1 MRTQQGNAIHSRQLL
16 VSVVPLILCCLLIF
30 LCRIII
36 CTEINYKTTHK
47 RPQLSMFCTCF
58 IAMHVGN
65 NIMQCVANLCVH
77 ALFGS
82 CHRHE
87 KKNPGDLCLHPFRTL
102 WRTRSWCRF
111 SLNFATQQLCASAC
125 VNACQRDLCGRF
137 NVHALVFYWRLPVA
151 STTQTMPLD
160 WSTMQYTILPHLVDR
175 RADIVG

>member
-87 KKNPGDLCLHPFRTL
+87 KKKPGRPLLASVSHIMAHPFLVQIFAKLCVRVRVLMHASVTCADDL
-102 WRTRSWCRF
+102 MCTRLYF
-111 SLNFATQQLCASAC
+111 I
-125 VNACQRDLCGRF
+125 G
-137 NVHALVFYWRLPVA
+137 VFRSQV
-151 STTQTMPLD
+151 
-160 WSTMQYTILPHLVDR
+160 R
-175 RADIVG
+175 RKRCL